1 MRTKHLFLIILLLI
15 IGCRQN
21 SVALEQVSTKTL
33 VAQKDVSAEPLVAQ
47 EDVSAETQKLEQESD
62 LDKQL
67 KINRDALLKGSSEQ
81 MRIDAANVM
90 LFDDNPQARR
100 ILIETLKQTENDAAQ
115 AAVCKA
121 LNQARQNDRYKN
133 IKTKE
138 AFINPL
144 LGILGTSESQIAKLA
159 AEATLIFDYQQIS
172 VPLERLASDTSLPAG
187 ARLNA
192 VYALKLRHNI
202 EAISMLINLLD
213 DSDKKV
219 KSAAQKALTE
229 LGVTIPDDQKQR
241 QVLIEQLQNK
251 GKEQFLQDLLIHQEV
266 KVDKLREEV
275 AEWRSRYLSTLD
287 KYYNSLTDDKV
298 RVSFLAEHLTDSK
311 VDIELWALEKVSQW
325 RVGTSSK
332 LPAEFSPVLVSLISN
347 PQKAVRLKVAQLL
360 SLMGE
365 LSSAE
370 KLLQQLK
377 IEQDD
382 EVKQELF
389 VALGAACQ
397 YAFSPN
403 SGKNVAPQI
412 RKQTLELA
420 GEYLFEQDSVK
431 ARNGAEVIKKLLK
444 QDGLSKPEV
453 SKYLD
458 LIVKRYE
465 PVAPAAESGSL
476 RTDLLNSMAE
486 LCVQGVSCLDLAR
499 EKFKP
504 IFEEAVKNE
513 SALVRQAG
521 VTGLIYIDK
530 AGAFK
535 TLRKDFVNDN
545 SAVIRQKLINLAG
558 EMGIREDLTWL
569 SEKTKTEAEKKI
581 AWQSMMSIF
590 KRSDISVL
598 KEWMQKFNRNQEQIE
613 LSNQQLLPFFELVE
627 QKLQTAEEPQML
639 KEVRE
644 KLAFLY
650 NETGSLERAAEYFGL
665 LLQKTDSSKEKQHY
679 RDELLNLYLRG
690 RKVKNATDLVHNYL
704 LENRL
709 EPNDVIVRSV
719 TAYLNNPPEGIDPNE
734 FLKEFSEVE
743 IPDARP
749 KWQAQRR
756 QWRQMFT
763 VSNEPNAPK

>member
-1 MRTKHLFLIILLLI
+1 MKHLFLIILLLI
-15 IGCRQN
+15 LGCRQN
-21 SVALEQVSTKTL
+21 SVAQEQVSTEAL
-33 VAQKDVSAEPLVAQ
+33 VAQDDVSAEAQ
-47 EDVSAETQKLEQESD
+47 KPEQESD
-62 LDKQL
+62 LNKQL

-81 MRIDAANVM
+81 IRIDAANVM
-90 LFDDNPQARR
+90 LFDDNPQARK
-100 ILIETLKQTENDAAQ
+100 ILIETLKQTENKAAR

-121 LNQARQNDRYKN
+121 LNQARQNDRHKD
-133 IKTKE
+133 IKRKE
-138 AFINPL
+138 TFINPL
-144 LGILGTSESQIAKLA
+144 LDILGTGESQIAKLA

-172 VPLERLASDTSLPAG
+172 APLERLASDTSLSAA

-192 VYALKLRHNI
+192 VYALKLQHNI
-202 EAISMLINLLD
+202 QAISILINLLE

-219 KSAAQKALTE
+219 KSAAQKALTGI
-229 LGVTIPDDQKQR
+229 GVTIPENQKQR
-241 QVLIEQLQNK
+241 QVLIEQLRNK
-251 GKEQFLQDLLIHQEV
+251 GNEQFLQDLLIHQEL

-275 AEWRSRYLSTLD
+275 VEWRSRYLSTLD
-287 KYYNSLTDDKV
+287 KYYNSFKDDKV
-298 RVSFLAEHLTDSK
+298 RLNFLAEHLTDSK

-332 LPAEFSPVLVSLISN
+332 LPAEFSPVLVGLISN
-347 PQKAVRLKVAQLL
+347 PKKAVRLKVAQLL

-431 ARNGAEVIKKLLK
+431 ARNGTEVIKKLLK

-458 LIVKRYE
+458 LIIKRYE
-465 PVAPAAESGSL
+465 QVEPAAKSGSL

-486 LCVQGVSCLDLAR
+486 LCVQGVSCVDLAR
-499 EKFKP
+499 EKFRP
-504 IFEEAVKNE
+504 VFEEAVKDE

-535 TLRKDFVNDN
+535 TLRKNFVNDS
-545 SAVIRQKLINLAG
+545 SAVIRQKLINLAS
-558 EMGIREDLTWL
+558 EMGVSEDLTWL
-569 SEKTKTEAEKKI
+569 SEKTKTEAEKKM

-598 KEWMQKFNRNQEQIE
+598 KEWIQKFNRNQEQIE
-613 LSNQQLLPFFELVE
+613 LSNQQLLPFFELTE

-650 NETGSLERAAEYFGL
+650 DKTGALERAAKYFGL
-665 LLQKTDSSKEKQHY
+665 LLQKTDSSKEKQRY
-679 RDELLNLYLRG
+679 MNKLLNLYLRG

-704 LENRL
+704 LENSL
-709 EPNDVIVRSV
+709 EPNDVIALSV
-719 TAYLNNPPEGIDPNE
+719 EAYLNNPPEGIDPNE
-734 FLKEFSEVE
+734 FLKEFGQVE
-743 IPDARP
+743 IPDSRP
-749 KWQAQRR
+749 KWQAQRQ
-756 QWRQMFT
+756 QWRQIFA
-763 VSNEPNAPK
+763 VSNEPNTPK